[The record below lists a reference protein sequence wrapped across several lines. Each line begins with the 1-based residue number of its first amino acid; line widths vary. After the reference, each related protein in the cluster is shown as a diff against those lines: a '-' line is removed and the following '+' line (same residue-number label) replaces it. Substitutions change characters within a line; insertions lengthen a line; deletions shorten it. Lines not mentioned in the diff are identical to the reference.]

1 MARWMA
7 LGVVM
12 AVLASGG
19 CAYVELQQPK
29 TGQTTS
35 CGTIPIRQWYGYERA
50 TGLVYEEI
58 NCIDRHGGLGYERVA
73 PRWTWL

>member
-1 MARWMA
+1 MA
-7 LGVVM
+7 LAVGM

-19 CAYVELQQPK
+19 CAYVRLEQPT
-29 TGQTTS
+29 TGQTVS
-35 CGTIPIRQWYGYERA
+35 CGTIPIGQWYGYARA

-58 NCIDRHGGLGYERVA
+58 HCIDSHGGLGYQRAA